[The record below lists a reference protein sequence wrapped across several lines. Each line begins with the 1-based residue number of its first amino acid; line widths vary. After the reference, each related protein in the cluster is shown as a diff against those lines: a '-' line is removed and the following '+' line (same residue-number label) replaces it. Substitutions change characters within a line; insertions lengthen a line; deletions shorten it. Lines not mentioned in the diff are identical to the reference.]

1 MAAHG
6 DVVIVTVIA
15 FEHGEMDGGRGYGS
29 TRRSAQLER
38 RGTIVP

>member
-6 DVVIVTVIA
+6 DVVIAIVIA
-15 FEHGEMDGGRGYGS
+15 FEHGEMDGGRDHES

-38 RGTIVP
+38 RGTIVS